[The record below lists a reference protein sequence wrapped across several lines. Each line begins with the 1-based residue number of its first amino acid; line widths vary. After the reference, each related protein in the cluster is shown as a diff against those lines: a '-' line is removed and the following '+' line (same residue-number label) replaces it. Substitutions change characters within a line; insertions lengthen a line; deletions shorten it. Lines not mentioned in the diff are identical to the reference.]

1 MDDPSSYVSFSNIAT
16 AGFGGIQDYVF
27 LVILILL
34 IAISALVSGS
44 EAAFFSLS
52 PSDKEDLR
60 NDSSKRAN
68 FVNKLLDKPQEL
80 LATILI
86 TNNFVNVAIVILS
99 STILHDVLESAEL
112 STTQEFFLDFFV
124 ITMTLLIFG
133 EVIPKIYANKRSLAF
148 SKMMARSLY
157 RINNIPPISW
167 IRSGLV
173 SGTTLIQRRMGRGK
187 VDVSADEL
195 EQALALTKQEDSDD
209 NEHKILEGI
218 VKFGSTEV
226 RQIMRPRLD
235 VHALEIADTY
245 QEVLSKILDCGHS
258 RLPVYQSSFDN
269 IIGVLFIKDLLP
281 YLNSENEQD
290 TDWASLI
297 RKPFFVTENRK
308 IDDLLKDFQ
317 EKKVHIAMVVDEY
330 GGTCGIVTLEDVLE
344 EIVGEITD
352 EFDDDELVY
361 TKISDS
367 EYLFEGKTALVD
379 FYKVLDISED
389 LLEIDTQATET
400 IGGLIVEVAGRI
412 LKNNEQVTIG
422 PLQLIVESSDK
433 KRIKMVKAIKLEET
447 KEI

>member
-1 MDDPSSYVSFSNIAT
+1 
-16 AGFGGIQDYVF
+16 
-27 LVILILL
+27 VILLLL
-34 IAISALVSGS
+34 IAMSALVSGS

-52 PSDKEDLR
+52 PAEKEDLR
-60 NDSSKRAN
+60 NDTGKRAN
-68 FVNKLLDKPQEL
+68 YVNKLLDKPQEL

-86 TNNFVNVAIVILS
+86 SNNFVNVAIVILS
-99 STILHDVLESAEL
+99 SSIMRGILEDTGISGTAEFLLE
-112 STTQEFFLDFFV
+112 FVV
-124 ITMTLLIFG
+124 ITLTLLILG

-148 SKMMARSLY
+148 SKMMARPLY
-157 RINNIPPISW
+157 RLNNIPPISW
-167 IRSGLV
+167 IRLGLV
-173 SGTTLIQRRMGRGK
+173 SGTTLIQRRMRRGK
-187 VDVSADEL
+187 VDVSTDEL
-195 EQALALTKQEDSDD
+195 EQALALTKEEDSDD
-209 NEHKILEGI
+209 SEHKILEGI

-235 VHALEIADTY
+235 VHALEISDSY
-245 QEVLSKILDCGHS
+245 QDVLTKILECGHS
-258 RLPVYQSSFDN
+258 RLPVYEESFDK
-269 IIGVLFIKDLLP
+269 IVGVLFIKDLLP
-281 YLNSENEQD
+281 YLNSENEQE
-290 TDWASLI
+290 TDWAALV

-379 FYKVLDISED
+379 FYKVLNISEEN
-389 LLEIDTQATET
+389 LEIDTQATET

-447 KEI
+447 KEV